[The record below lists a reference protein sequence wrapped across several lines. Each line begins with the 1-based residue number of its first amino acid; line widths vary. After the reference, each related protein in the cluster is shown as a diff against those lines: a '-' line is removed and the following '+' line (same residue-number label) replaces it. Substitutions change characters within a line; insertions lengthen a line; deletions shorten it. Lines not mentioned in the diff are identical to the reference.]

1 MKVDL
6 DGNLITEKPSI
17 IQISKDSYLELDRD
31 HNSVEYTHYNESLY
45 EVMSV
50 VFDSDQSMR
59 DLRKALDVAI
69 RLEWLRKLEVVGWY
83 E

>member
-17 IQISKDSYLELDRD
+17 VQISKDSCLELDRD
-31 HNSVEYTHYNESLY
+31 HRCVEYTHYNESLN

-50 VFDSDQSMR
+50 VFDNYQSMI

-69 RLEWLRKLEVVGWY
+69 RLEWLRKLEVVG
-83 E
+83 

>member
-31 HNSVEYTHYNESLY
+31 HNSVEYTHYNESLN

>member
-17 IQISKDSYLELDRD
+17 IQISKDSCLELDRD
-31 HNSVEYTHYNESLY
+31 HSCVEYTHYNESLN

-50 VFDSDQSMR
+50 VFDNYQSMI

-69 RLEWLRKLEVVGWY
+69 RLEWLRKLEVVG
-83 E
+83 